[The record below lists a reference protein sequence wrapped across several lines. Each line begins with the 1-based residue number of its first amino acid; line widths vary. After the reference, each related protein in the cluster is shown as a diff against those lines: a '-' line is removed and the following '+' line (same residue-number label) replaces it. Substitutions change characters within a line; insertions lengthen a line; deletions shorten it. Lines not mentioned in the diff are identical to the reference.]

1 MFFNFEK
8 SIPED
13 NISAPVAIYNNI
25 KKNINTYSE
34 CKYLF
39 KRWRKYSKQF
49 SKAKY
54 VLKICRNTCTKRHS
68 IFDTVYNHINTYSLE
83 YIMLFSL
90 VTIMY
95 LKNQERKYIC
105 YPQPYYEE

>member
-34 CKYLF
+34 CKYPF

-54 VLKICRNTCTKRHS
+54 VLKIWRNTCTKRHS